1 MEKTARNAA
10 KHPVTWRRFF
20 TDFSKEAM
28 EDNVTNGAATLAYY
42 MLLALFPAMIF
53 LLSLLPYLPLPTL
66 QQTIMEMLQDL
77 LPDETAA
84 LFARTVQEVVTQKKG
99 ALLSFGI
106 LFTIWSASAGFRAVI
121 QQVNLTY
128 DVRDRRPFWRN
139 WANAVLLML
148 AFGFLT
154 VAGLSALFLGDLL
167 RDFLAPFL
175 DYNPLALGAFWL
187 LRWGIVAFTLTSA
200 FVITYYFAPDVEQ
213 KVRFVLPGSL
223 FAAVC
228 FWAVSMGLKIYVKN
242 VPGLNATYGSLGAVI
257 VLMIWLN
264 LLGMVTV
271 LGSEL
276 NALLEHYHPEGKSK
290 GDHELP
296 RAAGQRRKS
305 RSLVKRLTPG
315 LVHAL
320 QKARGA
326 TFAPARESR
335 GSVEE

>member
-1 MEKTARNAA
+1 MKKTQRNEA
-10 KHPVTWRRFF
+10 KYPITWRRFL
-20 TDFSKEAM
+20 TDFGKEAM

-84 LFARTVQEVVTQKKG
+84 LFARTVQEVVTKKQG

-128 DVRDRRPFWRN
+128 DIPDRRPFWRN
-139 WANAVLLML
+139 WLNALLLMFS
-148 AFGFLT
+148 FGCLL

-175 DYNPLALGAFWL
+175 DYNALALGAFWL

-200 FVITYYFAPDVEQ
+200 FAITYYFAPDVEQ
-213 KVRFVLPGSL
+213 KLRFVLPGSV
-223 FAAVC
+223 FAATC

-242 VPGLNATYGSLGAVI
+242 VPGLNATYGGLGAVI

-276 NALLEHYHPEGKSK
+276 NALLEHYHPEGKNK
-290 GDHELP
+290 GDRELP
-296 RAAGQRRKS
+296 RPEGYRRRS
-305 RSLVKRLTPG
+305 RSLAKRLVPG
-315 LVHAL
+315 LVQVL
-320 QKARGA
+320 QKKSAG
-326 TFAPARESR
+326 
-335 GSVEE
+335 